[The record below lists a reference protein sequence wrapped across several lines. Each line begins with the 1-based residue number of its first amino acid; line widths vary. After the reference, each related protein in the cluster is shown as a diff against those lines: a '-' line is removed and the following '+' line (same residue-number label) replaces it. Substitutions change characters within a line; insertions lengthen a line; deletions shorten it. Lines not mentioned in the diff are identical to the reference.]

1 MISSRKT
8 TTPKP
13 PMKCV
18 EERQNSR
25 LFGNA
30 STLSRIVEPVVVN
43 PETLSNQAFMIVNG
57 PPQSAYGSMPKMK
70 DSSQDSAMIM

>member
-13 PMKCV
+13 PIKCV
-18 EERQNSR
+18 EERQKSR

-30 STLSRIVEPVVVN
+30 STLSRIVEPVVVK
-43 PETLSNQAFMIVNG
+43 PETLSNQAFIIVNG

-70 DSSQDSAMIM
+70 DRSQDSAMIM